1 MLEGAGFSVAS
12 QAANAD
18 ALATANA
25 ATSSRIKS
33 YHYDHNIK
41 GQGDMNFT
49 HHIYKQ
55 INTSYVRKG
64 YQNTKIGGDWN
75 YIRYERVYFYGKK

>member
-1 MLEGAGFSVAS
+1 
-12 QAANAD
+12 
-18 ALATANA
+18 
-25 ATSSRIKS
+25 
-33 YHYDHNIK
+33 
-41 GQGDMNFT
+41 MNFT